1 MSLPEDYEEI
11 RKVFE
16 ETYPNNVR
24 GRDFEGYA
32 AMYTEDALWMPP
44 NAQERR
50 GIPDILEGFSQMIDN
65 KDIDPVFTAEEIEV
79 INDLGYLIGISIANI
94 TPRDGSPSKQVKYRA
109 LWLMKKED
117 GVWKINRQIWIAQP
131 L

>member
-1 MSLPEDYEEI
+1 M
-11 RKVFE
+11 
-16 ETYPNNVR
+16 
-24 GRDFEGYA
+24 
-32 AMYTEDALWMPP
+32 
-44 NAQERR
+44 
-50 GIPDILEGFSQMIDN
+50 
-65 KDIDPVFTAEEIEV
+65 FTAEEIEV

-109 LWLMKKED
+109 LWLMKKQD